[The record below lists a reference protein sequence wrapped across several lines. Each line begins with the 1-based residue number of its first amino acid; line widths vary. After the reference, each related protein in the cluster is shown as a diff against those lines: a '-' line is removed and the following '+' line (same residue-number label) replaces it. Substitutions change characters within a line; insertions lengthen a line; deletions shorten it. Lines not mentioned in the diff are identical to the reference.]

1 MGVGVPRPGDFAQV
15 PPLLPTASPRVQSN
29 SGGIIPGAQAAAG
42 GGGERGTAGGKVER
56 EGREDGCATAGGGRV
71 GARLVLRCR
80 NRPLPPDR
88 PLFLGGWLLLPRF
101 PPPGVVLRK
110 QTRGRE
116 EGRVAEDGGRNGCR
130 RQAGGPLER
139 VRRFARP
146 PGVLVLRG
154 ARRPRNLVRRAE
166 RESRQQLRREG
177 VGRDSLPASR
187 APVCGLVR
195 PQRRAS
201 AGVLCSG
208 RRGRAGSSQGVFR
221 PSLLPVL
228 TGSCIR

>member
-1 MGVGVPRPGDFAQV
+1 MRYGGRGKGGGPVGSAVSEPAAASRPATFPGRVA
-15 PPLLPTASPRVQSN
+15 ASPS
-29 SGGIIPGAQAAAG
+29 
-42 GGGERGTAGGKVER
+42 
-56 EGREDGCATAGGGRV
+56 
-71 GARLVLRCR
+71 
-80 NRPLPPDR
+80 LPP
-88 PLFLGGWLLLPRF
+88 